1 MIHVRGYH
9 RAVLGFGV
17 EDLARMALVRIL
29 PRSRYRI
36 AAQNDSRFQSFA
48 ANTARITYSQQ
59 GATPAFLLFSGPG
72 QDPRA
77 AAIVA
82 AAWAGANWRPNAV
95 QRKVRPGVV
104 VVQVAPR
111 AELTTAGLVP
121 GAAVPAAVWTVD
133 SETGRVEVAGSPP
146 GSPSGGE
153 VRRAA
158 GALARGMPA
167 PALGELDIAERAVM
181 QVRTVAM
188 PQVLGG
194 VLSICLLLVV
204 VRFGFGAVSSLFAI
218 STGLG
223 TSGQLSS
230 TGRVLIYGELF
241 ANFLIVVGILVGL
254 GVYFNVANLAYR
266 VPGVSSAV
274 PQTRRLTWIGYAAA
288 MVVLVG
294 LVDVALPA
302 AGESTVQG
310 GGPGQFAHVTVTAA
324 DDGTE
329 ALVSVGGDLT
339 VDLSSWPSPEWPG
352 IQFKTSN
359 PSVLTLDSQPSAGG
373 PPIARFSAHEA
384 GASRIDAASSDG
396 RYTYQLR
403 VSVVT

>member
-1 MIHVRGYH
+1 
-9 RAVLGFGV
+9 
-17 EDLARMALVRIL
+17 MALVRIL

-36 AAQNDSRFQSFA
+36 AAQSDSRFASFA
-48 ANTARITYSQQ
+48 AGTARITYRQQ

-77 AAIVA
+77 AAVA
-82 AAWAGANWRPNAV
+82 AAEWARNNWRPNAV

-121 GAAVPAAVWTVD
+121 GTAVPAAVWTVD

-146 GSPSGGE
+146 GSPSAGE
-153 VRRAA
+153 VKRAA

-167 PALGELDIAERAVM
+167 PALGELDLAERAVM
-181 QVRTVAM
+181 QLRTVAM

-194 VLSICLLLVV
+194 VLSICLLIVIA
-204 VRFGFGAVSSLFAI
+204 RFGFGAVTSLFAL
-218 STGLG
+218 SGGLG
-223 TSGQLSS
+223 ATSQLSS
-230 TGRVLIYGELF
+230 TGRLLIYGELA

-266 VPGVSSAV
+266 VPGVSSPV
-274 PQTRRLTWIGYAAA
+274 PQTRRLTWIGYAAV

-302 AGESTVQG
+302 AGDSTVQG
-310 GGPGQFAHVTVTAA
+310 GGPEQFAHVTVTAG

-329 ALVSVGGDLT
+329 TLVSVGGDLT
-339 VDLSSWPSPEWPG
+339 VDLSSWPSSEWAG
-352 IQFKTSN
+352 VQFKTSN
-359 PSVLTLDSQPSAGG
+359 PSVLTLDSQPSAGA
-373 PPIARFSAHEA
+373 PPIAHFSAHEA
-384 GASRIDAASSDG
+384 GASRVDAASSDG
-396 RYTYQLR
+396 RYTFQVR
-403 VSVVT
+403 VSVIT

>member
-1 MIHVRGYH
+1 VRDYH
-9 RAVLGFGV
+9 RAVVAFGV
-17 EDLARMALVRIL
+17 EDLARTALVRIL

-36 AAQNDSRFQSFA
+36 AAQSDSRFASFA
-48 ANTARITYSQQ
+48 ANTARITYRQQ
-59 GATPAFLLFSGPG
+59 GATPALLLFSGPG

-77 AAIVA
+77 AAA
-82 AAWAGANWRPNAV
+82 AAAEWARANWRPNAV

-111 AELTTAGLVP
+111 VELTTAGLVP
-121 GAAVPAAVWTVD
+121 GTAVPAAVWTVD
-133 SETGRVEVAGSPP
+133 SDTGRVEVAGSPP

-153 VRRAA
+153 VKRAA

-194 VLSICLLLVV
+194 VLSICLLIVIA
-204 VRFGFGAVSSLFAI
+204 RFGFGAVTSLFAL
-218 STGLG
+218 SSGLG
-223 TSGQLSS
+223 ATNQLSS
-230 TGRVLIYGELF
+230 TGRLLIYGELA

-266 VPGVSSAV
+266 VPGVSSPV
-274 PQTRRLTWIGYAAA
+274 PQTRRLTWIGYAAV

-302 AGESTVQG
+302 AGDSTVQG
-310 GGPGQFAHVTVTAA
+310 DGPEQFAHVTVTAG

-329 ALVSVGGDLT
+329 TLVSVGGDLT
-339 VDLSSWPSPEWPG
+339 VDLSSWPSSEWAG
-352 IQFKTSN
+352 VQFKTSN
-359 PSVLTLDSQPSAGG
+359 PSVLTLDSQPSAGA

-384 GASRIDAASSDG
+384 GASRVDAASSDG
-396 RYTYQLR
+396 RYTYQVR
-403 VSVVT
+403 VSVIT